1 VALEKT
7 VFVAAAPGDPLIPVD
22 DRDMRILI
30 DAVADEGVAGWN
42 DYRVTQRAA
51 GANQSVD
58 IAAGIAVV
66 KGDTQ
71 SGQGKYA
78 QRNDAVINFTDI
90 PAPPSSGTQT
100 YVIVLQIN
108 DKRNNVGTT
117 YDPQIIRL
125 AQGVNTVPTNAMPLA
140 KITRRAGQSSVLTAD
155 ILDMRPDSRYQ
166 SSGSFIFTGGNGRA
180 IPRGENLYRPFAV
193 SSVVNCTVADQTTA
207 TVTGMRPGLWMFTLT
222 GRMNAPATGPYE
234 CYAKRTGT
242 SGAARVTGPRVDNAA
257 GGTIP
262 VAASQLLDIR
272 TGDVMSAYF
281 WQDAVTQTNLND
293 VFADLRF
300 SGFRV
305 GGIPGVV

>member
-58 IAAGIAVV
+58 G
-66 KGDTQ
+66 
-71 SGQGKYA
+71 
-78 QRNDAVINFTDI
+78 
-90 PAPPSSGTQT
+90 
-100 YVIVLQIN
+100 
-108 DKRNNVGTT
+108 
-117 YDPQIIRL
+117 PQIIRL

-193 SSVVNCTVADQTTA
+193 SSVVNCTVADPTTA

-222 GRMNAPATGPYE
+222 GYVGCGPGDRPPGRQR
-234 CYAKRTGT
+234 CRWHD
-242 SGAARVTGPRVDNAA
+242 SGGGVAAARHPHG
-257 GGTIP
+257 
-262 VAASQLLDIR
+262 
-272 TGDVMSAYF
+272 
-281 WQDAVTQTNLND
+281 
-293 VFADLRF
+293 
-300 SGFRV
+300 
-305 GGIPGVV
+305 